1 VSLHPDQLLDLVV
14 IHHPDGRGAE
24 PVSNK
29 HPTARRDF
37 RSTRRCSR
45 LLSSVML
52 NVIWLTLLLSG
63 VLVAVFTGKLDAV
76 GQGSLTAAKSAV
88 MDLALPL
95 VGVMA
100 LWLGLMRLAE
110 KSGLI
115 HRLGQL
121 IRPIMQR
128 LFPDVPSSHPAI
140 GAMMMNISAN
150 MLGVSNAATPLGLKA
165 MTELNRL
172 NSKPG
177 IATNAMCTFLAINT
191 ASIQLI
197 PATAI
202 NLLAINGS
210 KNPSAIVGSTLLST
224 GFATICAIT
233 TVKLLERLGPFR
245 WENQPA
251 LAAPQD
257 APAPSTLEAEP
268 KAVEAQSQPKT
279 GPRWARW
286 LLLVLLLVFVG
297 AFIRMAFPYF
307 FGATPWPTDFLSGVI
322 LVLKALSPIAVPF
335 VLTFF
340 PLYAFGRGVPIY
352 SEFIEGAKE
361 GFQTALRIIPYL
373 VAMLVAIAVFR
384 ESGALNFL
392 KLLLSPIF
400 GILQIPSEMLP
411 MVLMRPLSGS
421 GSLAVL
427 SDMIKQFGSD
437 SLLTYTAATIYGSAE
452 TTFYVIA
459 VYFGSVGITRI
470 RHAIFAGLLA
480 DLAGAVAAVFVCKM
494 LFAG

>member
-1 VSLHPDQLLDLVV
+1 
-14 IHHPDGRGAE
+14 
-24 PVSNK
+24 
-29 HPTARRDF
+29 
-37 RSTRRCSR
+37 
-45 LLSSVML
+45 ML
-52 NVIWLTLLLSG
+52 NLIWLALLLSG

-76 GQGSLTAAKSAV
+76 GQGGLSAAKSAV

-115 HRLGQL
+115 QRLGRV
-121 IRPIMQR
+121 IRPVMLR
-128 LFPDVPSSHPAI
+128 LFPDVPNDHPAI

-165 MTELNRL
+165 MTELNLL

-177 IATNAMCTFLAINT
+177 VATNAMCTFLAINT

-224 GFATICAIT
+224 GFATICAIM

-251 LAAPQD
+251 PPPPVQK
-257 APAPSTLEAEP
+257 PAESQTEEEQPEVALT
-268 KAVEAQSQPKT
+268 QSQPKT
-279 GPRWARW
+279 GPAWPQPDVASRPARRDLPEPERQSEVGSLKGRVEVWARCA
-286 LLLVLLLVFVG
+286 LLVLLLVFAG
-297 AFIRMAFPYF
+297 AFVTKAFPYL
-307 FGATPWPTDFLSGVI
+307 FGAAPWPSDFLSAVI
-322 LVLKALSPIAVPF
+322 LALKALSPIAVPF

-392 KLLLSPIF
+392 KLLLGPIF
-400 GILQIPSEMLP
+400 SVLQIPNEMLP

-427 SDMIKQFGSD
+427 SDMIKQFGPD

-452 TTFYVIA
+452 TTFYVVA

-480 DLAGAVAAVFVCKM
+480 DLAGAVAAVFVCRL

>member
-1 VSLHPDQLLDLVV
+1 
-14 IHHPDGRGAE
+14 
-24 PVSNK
+24 
-29 HPTARRDF
+29 
-37 RSTRRCSR
+37 
-45 LLSSVML
+45 ML
-52 NVIWLTLLLSG
+52 NLIWLALLLSG

-76 GQGSLTAAKSAV
+76 GQGGLNAAKSAV

-115 HRLGQL
+115 QRLGRL
-121 IRPIMQR
+121 LRPIMLR
-128 LFPDVPSSHPAI
+128 LFPDVPSDHPAI

-177 IATNAMCTFLAINT
+177 VATNAMCTFLAINT

-224 GFATICAIT
+224 GFATICAIV
-233 TVKLLERLGPFR
+233 TVKLLERVGPFR
-245 WENQPA
+245 WEKQPA
-251 LAAPQD
+251 AVHDVQPSSPPANAPDQSSVD
-257 APAPSTLEAEP
+257 PASPQERN
-268 KAVEAQSQPKT
+268 

-286 LLLVLLLVFVG
+286 ILGILLLVFIG
-297 AFIRMAFPYF
+297 AFVSKAFPYF
-307 FGATPWPTDFLSGVI
+307 FGAAPWPSDFLSGVI
-322 LVLKALSPIAVPF
+322 LALKALSPIAVPF

-392 KLLLSPIF
+392 QMLLSPIF
-400 GILQIPSEMLP
+400 GVLQIPGEMLP

-427 SDMIKQFGSD
+427 SDMIKQFGPD

-452 TTFYVIA
+452 TTFYVVA

-480 DLAGAVAAVFVCKM
+480 DLAGAVAAVFVCRL
-494 LFAG
+494 LFGG

>member
-1 VSLHPDQLLDLVV
+1 
-14 IHHPDGRGAE
+14 
-24 PVSNK
+24 
-29 HPTARRDF
+29 
-37 RSTRRCSR
+37 
-45 LLSSVML
+45 ML
-52 NVIWLTLLLSG
+52 NLIWLALLLSG
-63 VLVAVFTGKLDAV
+63 VLVAVFTGKLNAV
-76 GQGSLTAAKSAV
+76 GQGGLSAAKSAV

-115 HRLGQL
+115 QRLGRV
-121 IRPIMQR
+121 IRPVMLR
-128 LFPDVPSSHPAI
+128 LFPDVPNDHPAI

-165 MTELNRL
+165 MTELNLL

-177 IATNAMCTFLAINT
+177 VATNAMCTFLAINT

-224 GFATICAIT
+224 GFATICAII

-251 LAAPQD
+251 PPPPVQK
-257 APAPSTLEAEP
+257 PAESQTEEEQPEVGLT
-268 KAVEAQSQPKT
+268 QSQPKT
-279 GPRWARW
+279 GPAWPQPDVASRPARRGLPEPDRQSEVGSLKGRVEVWARCA
-286 LLLVLLLVFVG
+286 LLVLLLVFAG
-297 AFIRMAFPYF
+297 AFVTKAFPYL
-307 FGATPWPTDFLSGVI
+307 FGAAPWPSDFLSAVI

-392 KLLLSPIF
+392 KLLLGPIF
-400 GILQIPSEMLP
+400 SVLQIPNEMLP

-427 SDMIKQFGSD
+427 SDMIKQFGPD

-452 TTFYVIA
+452 TTFYVVA

-480 DLAGAVAAVFVCKM
+480 DLAGAVAAVFVCRL
-494 LFAG
+494 LFG

>member
-1 VSLHPDQLLDLVV
+1 
-14 IHHPDGRGAE
+14 
-24 PVSNK
+24 
-29 HPTARRDF
+29 
-37 RSTRRCSR
+37 
-45 LLSSVML
+45 ML
-52 NVIWLTLLLSG
+52 NVIWLALLLSG
-63 VLVAVFTGKLDAV
+63 VVVAVFTGKLDAV
-76 GQGSLTAAKSAV
+76 GQGGLTAAKSAV

-115 HRLGQL
+115 QRLGRL
-121 IRPIMQR
+121 IRPIMLR
-128 LFPDVPSSHPAI
+128 LFPDVPSDHPAI

-177 IATNAMCTFLAINT
+177 VATNAMCTFLAINT

-224 GFATICAIT
+224 GFATICAII
-233 TVKLLERLGPFR
+233 TVKLLERVGPFR

-251 LAAPQD
+251 PADPIQNP
-257 APAPSTLEAEP
+257 APANTEEQPEP
-268 KAVEAQSQPKT
+268 DLAQSEKKA
-279 GPRWARW
+279 GPSWARW
-286 LLLVLLLVFVG
+286 ALVVLLLVFIG
-297 AFIRMAFPYF
+297 AFVSKAFPYLC
-307 FGATPWPTDFLSGVI
+307 GAAPWPSDLLSGVI

-384 ESGALNFL
+384 ESGALDFL

-400 GILQIPSEMLP
+400 GVLQIPGEMLP

-427 SDMIKQFGSD
+427 SDMIKQFGPD

-452 TTFYVIA
+452 TTFYVVA

-480 DLAGAVAAVFVCKM
+480 DLAGAVAAVFVCRL
-494 LFAG
+494 LFG